1 MVSIVI
7 SLAVLLIGFALYSRV
22 VDKIFGPDDRETP
35 AIAINDGVDCIPMK
49 PWRSLL
55 VQLLNIAGTGPI
67 FGAIMG
73 ACFGPVVFLWIVLG
87 GLFGGVVHDYM
98 SGMISSRHKGES
110 IAELSGAYLGKGA
123 LWLMRIVSV
132 LLLTLT
138 CTVFASSPAALIAQL
153 TPKGLDLTFWV
164 VVILAYYVLA
174 TILPIDKIIGRI
186 YPIFGVLLI
195 MMAVSIFGGLI
206 VGGYKIPE
214 ISLRNLHPDGL
225 PVWPFMFVTVACG
238 AISGFHAT
246 QSPMVAKCITRE
258 KQGRMVFGGAMM
270 IESIIAM
277 VWAAAGVA
285 FYGATDV
292 LSKTIGGMGQSGAVY
307 EISQGLLGTTGG
319 ILAIVGVI
327 VCPITSGDTS
337 LRSARLILAEM
348 FHLDQ
353 KSIKNRL
360 VITLPMLVIVGVL
373 TQVDFSV
380 IWRYFG
386 WTNQTLAMVS
396 LWVATSYLIKN
407 SRYRFGSLVTALPAA
422 FMSAVSMTYLLM
434 AKEGFSLPASV
445 GYPAGAAFAAALFI
459 VYAVALRRNSTVS
472 QGQAF

>member
-1 MVSIVI
+1 MISIVI

-132 LLLTLT
+132 ILLTLT

-186 YPIFGVLLI
+186 YPVFGVLLI
-195 MMAVSIFGGLI
+195 IMAVSIFGGLI
-206 VGGYKIPE
+206 AGGYKIPE
-214 ISLRNLHPDGL
+214 ISLSNLHPDGL

-246 QSPMVAKCITRE
+246 QSPMVAKCITSE

-434 AKEGFSLPASV
+434 AKEGFSLSANI

-459 VYAVALRRNSTVS
+459 VYVVVLRRDSTVS